1 MAGQDTT
8 ELGVTLKPD
17 RLRKYDITA
26 AAVTQ
31 AIQSQAQVVPAGN
44 SYDGDTEMAIQ
55 VGKSTT
61 SAKQVAAW
69 PIPAPDGPVKLGKIA
84 DVSVRSV
91 EATTIARS
99 SGRPALSISVLKEST
114 ADAVK
119 VSHEMRDLLPD
130 LTQSLGQNA
139 SILIV
144 FDQAPSIEQS
154 IHDLTI
160 EGGLGLIFAVLIIL
174 VFLMSVR
181 STIITAI
188 SIPLSLLIAMI
199 GLQLADYSLNIFTLA
214 AMTVAVGRVVDD
226 SIVVIENIKRRDT
239 GPGPL
244 TAGEIVESVR
254 EVAGAVTA
262 STLTTVAV
270 FLPVAIVSGITG
282 ELFRPF
288 SITVGIALAGSLLVS
303 MTIVPVLAY
312 WFLRSSK
319 KRLQPAGSGGS
330 SLNEDRVTTMQRGY
344 LPVLR
349 LALRRP
355 LITALIAV
363 LVFAG
368 TMASATL
375 LKTNFLESFADKT
388 TLQVTQELPVGTR
401 LSATSDAAKQVEA
414 ILDANPGVKE
424 YLTTIGQGGSNQASM
439 FVSLTSEDAYATTLP
454 ELETAFAE
462 LTDAG
467 EVKVGSINTGT
478 SSDLSY
484 TVTGEDEA
492 GLRTAADLVE
502 NTLSTTPGLV
512 DVSSDLSDRR
522 PLLAV
527 TVNKHKAAALGFT
540 QAEIGQVIANTLNG
554 TKAGTV
560 ILEGESRDIK
570 VRPQDAD
577 ESSPKQIA
585 ALELPVSQLQQQQA
599 VDRAT
604 DAAEEEAGPPEGS
617 RRPAEGGRRR
627 PRRPPGRPGK
637 SAEGRCRAAATGR
650 PGCGRQSAGRSAEG
664 PEQGGGLRG
673 QGSQGGRRCA
683 GPESRTAP
691 DPADRAGGRARRHG
705 AGGIHS

>member
-1 MAGQDTT
+1 
-8 ELGVTLKPD
+8 
-17 RLRKYDITA
+17 
-26 AAVTQ
+26 
-31 AIQSQAQVVPAGN
+31 
-44 SYDGDTEMAIQ
+44 
-55 VGKSTT
+55 
-61 SAKQVAAW
+61 
-69 PIPAPDGPVKLGKIA
+69 
-84 DVSVRSV
+84 
-91 EATTIARS
+91 
-99 SGRPALSISVLKEST
+99 
-114 ADAVK
+114 
-119 VSHEMRDLLPD
+119 
-130 LTQSLGQNA
+130 
-139 SILIV
+139 
-144 FDQAPSIEQS
+144 
-154 IHDLTI
+154 
-160 EGGLGLIFAVLIIL
+160 
-174 VFLMSVR
+174 
-181 STIITAI
+181 
-188 SIPLSLLIAMI
+188 
-199 GLQLADYSLNIFTLA
+199 
-214 AMTVAVGRVVDD
+214 
-226 SIVVIENIKRRDT
+226 
-239 GPGPL
+239 
-244 TAGEIVESVR
+244 
-254 EVAGAVTA
+254 
-262 STLTTVAV
+262 
-270 FLPVAIVSGITG
+270 
-282 ELFRPF
+282 
-288 SITVGIALAGSLLVS
+288 
-303 MTIVPVLAY
+303 
-312 WFLRSSK
+312 
-319 KRLQPAGSGGS
+319 
-330 SLNEDRVTTMQRGY
+330 MQRGY

-401 LSATSDAAKQVEA
+401 LSATSEAAKQVEA

-424 YLTTIGQGGSNQASM
+424 YLTTVGQGGSNQASM

-492 GLRTAADLVE
+492 SLRTAADLVE

-527 TVNKHKAAALGFT
+527 TVNKRKAAALGFT

-604 DAAEEEAGPPEGS
+604 DRLEKKQDRLKDRGDRLKEDGDALADRQEDLGDRQKAAAEEQQQEGLD
-617 RRPAEGGRRR
+617 
-627 PRRPPGRPGK
+627 
-637 SAEGRCRAAATGR
+637 AAADQRADLRKARNKAEDSVAKARKARGR
-650 PGCGRQSAGRSAEG
+650 G
-664 PEQGGGLRG
+664 
-673 QGSQGGRRCA
+673 A

-691 DPADRAGGRARRHG
+691 NPADRAGGRARRCG
-705 AGGIHS
+705 AGAVHR